1 MKRPAM
7 GGGEQDPQ
15 APGYMYVPSPQ
26 SAKFAQGAGRASRSD
41 DDWAVAINRLE
52 PVATLLQQVPQQRQQ
67 GACLQFD
74 RFIHAMNQKRFTL

>member
-41 DDWAVAINRLE
+41 DAWALQVNRLE